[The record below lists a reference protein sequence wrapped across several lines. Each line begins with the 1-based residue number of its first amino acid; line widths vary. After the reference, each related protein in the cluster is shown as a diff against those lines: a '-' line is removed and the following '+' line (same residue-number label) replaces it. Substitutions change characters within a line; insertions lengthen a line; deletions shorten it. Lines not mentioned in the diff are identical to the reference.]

1 MAATRERFVETT
13 IGKNMEK
20 YNDKLIDA
28 INEYKKHSG
37 SDDVKIHGKSYQLV
51 STRLAYARRV
61 LGSLL
66 DLKTTIIHHDDKK
79 VIVQVDAYI
88 SDIHV
93 STGISEE
100 YRGFSKINQTSALE
114 NAETSA
120 VGRALAF
127 LGFANDSVAS
137 AEEVSTAIEQQDRQ
151 LQTALQ
157 ELEKVSHPGNYQA
170 WLTNHKTMLQKIKTD
185 NPIAYG
191 KFQERFTE
199 LKSTLET
206 KGAIQNGR

>member
-1 MAATRERFVETT
+1 
-13 IGKNMEK
+13 MEK

-28 INEYKKHSG
+28 INEYKKYG
-37 SDDVKIHGKSYQLV
+37 GKDDVKIHGKSYALV

-93 STGISEE
+93 STGLSEE
-100 YRGFSKINQTSALE
+100 YRSFSKINNTSALE

-120 VGRALAF
+120 CGRALAF
-127 LGFANDSVAS
+127 LGFASDSVAS
-137 AEEVSTAIEQQDRQ
+137 AEEISLAIEQQDRH

-157 ELEKVSHPGNYQA
+157 ELEKVSHPGNYQS
-170 WLTNHKTMLQKIKTD
+170 WITKHKSMLEKTKAA

-191 KFQERFTE
+191 KFKERFTE
-199 LKSTLET
+199 LKSNLET
-206 KGAIQNGR
+206 KGVLNG

>member
-137 AEEVSTAIEQQDRQ
+137 AEEVSTAIEQRDRQ

-206 KGAIQNGR
+206 KGVLNGR

>member
-1 MAATRERFVETT
+1 MAAARERFVETT

-37 SDDVKIHGKSYQLV
+37 SEEIKIHNKSYQLV

-185 NPIAYG
+185 NPIANG

-206 KGAIQNGR
+206 KGVLNGR

>member
-1 MAATRERFVETT
+1 
-13 IGKNMEK
+13 MEK

-28 INEYKKHSG
+28 INEYKKYG
-37 SDDVKIHGKSYQLV
+37 GKDDVKIHGKSYALV

-93 STGISEE
+93 STGLSEE
-100 YRGFSKINQTSALE
+100 YRSFSKINNTSALE

-127 LGFANDSVAS
+127 LGFASDSVAS
-137 AEEVSTAIEQQDRQ
+137 AEEVSLAIEQQDRQ

-157 ELEKVSHPGNYQA
+157 ELEKVSHPGNYQS
-170 WLTNHKTMLQKIKTD
+170 WITKHKTMLEKTKAA
-185 NPIAYG
+185 NPIAYD
-191 KFQERFTE
+191 KFKERFTE
-199 LKSTLET
+199 LKSNLET
-206 KGAIQNGR
+206 KGVLNG

>member
-1 MAATRERFVETT
+1 
-13 IGKNMEK
+13 MEK
-20 YNDKLIDA
+20 HNDHLIEA
-28 INEYKKHSG
+28 ISEYKKHSG
-37 SDDVKIHGKSYQLV
+37 NGDVKIHGKSYQLV

-61 LGSLL
+61 LGTML
-66 DLKTTIIHHDDKK
+66 DLKTSNIHHDDKA

-88 SDIHV
+88 CGSHI

-137 AEEVSTAIEQQDRQ
+137 AEEVSTAVEQQDRQ

-206 KGAIQNGR
+206 KGVLNGR

>member
-1 MAATRERFVETT
+1 MMQKSYGIAEVLN
-13 IGKNMEK
+13 NMEK

-28 INEYKKHSG
+28 INEYKKYG
-37 SDDVKIHGKSYQLV
+37 GKDDVKIHGKSYALV

-93 STGISEE
+93 STGLSEE
-100 YRGFSKINQTSALE
+100 YRSFSKINNTSALE

-120 VGRALAF
+120 CGRALAF
-127 LGFANDSVAS
+127 LGFASDSVAS
-137 AEEVSTAIEQQDRQ
+137 AEEISLAIEQQDRH

-157 ELEKVSHPGNYQA
+157 ELEKVSHPGNYQS
-170 WLTNHKTMLQKIKTD
+170 WITKHKSMLEKTKAA

-191 KFQERFTE
+191 KFKERFTE
-199 LKSTLET
+199 LKSNLET
-206 KGAIQNGR
+206 KGVLNG

>member
-170 WLTNHKTMLQKIKTD
+170 WLTNHKTMLAKIKTN

-206 KGAIQNGR
+206 KGVLNGR

>member
-1 MAATRERFVETT
+1 VETT

-206 KGAIQNGR
+206 KGVLNGR

>member
-1 MAATRERFVETT
+1 MMQKSYGIAEVLN
-13 IGKNMEK
+13 NMEK

-28 INEYKKHSG
+28 INEYKKYG
-37 SDDVKIHGKSYQLV
+37 GKDDVKIHGKSYALV

-93 STGISEE
+93 STGLSEE
-100 YRGFSKINQTSALE
+100 YRSFSKINNTSALE

-120 VGRALAF
+120 CGRALAF
-127 LGFANDSVAS
+127 LGFASDSVAS
-137 AEEVSTAIEQQDRQ
+137 AEEISLAIEQQDRH

-157 ELEKVSHPGNYQA
+157 ELEKVSHPGNYQS
-170 WLTNHKTMLQKIKTD
+170 WITKHKSMLEKTKAA
-185 NPIAYG
+185 NPIAYD
-191 KFQERFTE
+191 KFKERFTE
-199 LKSTLET
+199 LKSNLET
-206 KGAIQNGR
+206 KGVLNG

>member
-1 MAATRERFVETT
+1 MMQKSYGIAEVLN
-13 IGKNMEK
+13 IMEK
-20 YNDKLIDA
+20 HKDHLIEA
-28 INEYKKHSG
+28 ISEYKKHSG
-37 SDDVKIHGKSYQLV
+37 NDDVKIHGKSYQLV

-61 LGSLL
+61 LGTML
-66 DLKTTIIHHDDKK
+66 DLKTSIIHHDDKK

-88 SDIHV
+88 CGNHI

-100 YRGFSKINQTSALE
+100 YRSFSKINNTSALE

-127 LGFANDSVAS
+127 LGFASDSVAS
-137 AEEVSTAIEQQDRQ
+137 AEEVSLAIEQQDRQ

-157 ELEKVSHPGNYQA
+157 ELEKVSHPGNYKS
-170 WLTNHKTMLQKIKTD
+170 WLTKHKTMLEKTKAA

-199 LKSTLET
+199 LKSNLET
-206 KGAIQNGR
+206 KGVLNG

>member
-1 MAATRERFVETT
+1 
-13 IGKNMEK
+13 MEK

-28 INEYKKHSG
+28 INEYKKFG
-37 SDDVKIHGKSYQLV
+37 GKDDVKIHGKSYALV

-100 YRGFSKINQTSALE
+100 YRSFSKINNTSALE

-127 LGFANDSVAS
+127 LGFASDSVAS
-137 AEEVSTAIEQQDRQ
+137 AEEVSLAIEQQDRQ

-157 ELEKVSHPGNYQA
+157 ELEKVSHSGNYQS
-170 WLTNHKTMLQKIKTD
+170 WITKHKSMLEKTKAA
-185 NPIAYG
+185 NPIAYN
-191 KFQERFTE
+191 KFKERFTE
-199 LKSTLET
+199 LKSNLET
-206 KGAIQNGR
+206 KGVLNG

>member
-1 MAATRERFVETT
+1 MAAARERFVETT

-206 KGAIQNGR
+206 KGVLNGR

>member
-1 MAATRERFVETT
+1 
-13 IGKNMEK
+13 MEK

-28 INEYKKHSG
+28 INEYKKYG
-37 SDDVKIHGKSYQLV
+37 GKGDVKIHGKSYALV

-100 YRGFSKINQTSALE
+100 YRSFSKINNTSALE

-127 LGFANDSVAS
+127 LGFASDSVAS
-137 AEEVSTAIEQQDRQ
+137 AEEVSLAIEQQDRQ

-157 ELEKVSHPGNYQA
+157 ELEKVSHSGNYQS
-170 WLTNHKTMLQKIKTD
+170 WITKHKSMLEKTKAA
-185 NPIAYG
+185 NPIAYD
-191 KFQERFTE
+191 KFKERFTE
-199 LKSTLET
+199 LKSNLET
-206 KGAIQNGR
+206 KGVLNG

>member
-1 MAATRERFVETT
+1 
-13 IGKNMEK
+13 MEK

-28 INEYKKHSG
+28 INEYKKYG
-37 SDDVKIHGKSYQLV
+37 GKDDVKIHGKSYALV

-93 STGISEE
+93 STGLSEE
-100 YRGFSKINQTSALE
+100 YRSFSKINNTSALE

-120 VGRALAF
+120 CGRALAF
-127 LGFANDSVAS
+127 LGFASDSVAS
-137 AEEVSTAIEQQDRQ
+137 AEEVSLAIEQQDRQ

-157 ELEKVSHPGNYQA
+157 ELEKVSHSGNYQS
-170 WLTNHKTMLQKIKTD
+170 WITKHKSMLEKTKAA
-185 NPIAYG
+185 NPIAYD
-191 KFQERFTE
+191 KFKERFTE
-199 LKSTLET
+199 LKSNLET
-206 KGAIQNGR
+206 KGVLNG

>member
-1 MAATRERFVETT
+1 
-13 IGKNMEK
+13 MEK

-28 INEYKKHSG
+28 INEYKKYG
-37 SDDVKIHGKSYQLV
+37 GKDDVKIHGKSYALV

-93 STGISEE
+93 STGLSEE
-100 YRGFSKINQTSALE
+100 YRSFSKINNTSALE

-127 LGFANDSVAS
+127 LGFASDSVAS
-137 AEEVSTAIEQQDRQ
+137 AEEVSLAIEQQDRQ

-157 ELEKVSHPGNYQA
+157 ELEKVSHSGNYQS
-170 WLTNHKTMLQKIKTD
+170 WITKHKSMLEKTKAA
-185 NPIAYG
+185 NPIAYD
-191 KFQERFTE
+191 KFKERFTE
-199 LKSTLET
+199 LKSNLET
-206 KGAIQNGR
+206 KGVLNG

>member
-1 MAATRERFVETT
+1 
-13 IGKNMEK
+13 MEK

-28 INEYKKHSG
+28 INEYKKYG
-37 SDDVKIHGKSYQLV
+37 GKDDVKIHGKSYALV

-93 STGISEE
+93 STGLSEE
-100 YRGFSKINQTSALE
+100 YRSFSKINNTSALE

-120 VGRALAF
+120 CGRALAF
-127 LGFANDSVAS
+127 LGFASDSVAS
-137 AEEVSTAIEQQDRQ
+137 AEEVSLAIEQQDRQ

-157 ELEKVSHPGNYQA
+157 ELEKVSHSGNYQS
-170 WLTNHKTMLQKIKTD
+170 WITKHKSMLEKTKTA
-185 NPIAYG
+185 NPIAYN
-191 KFQERFTE
+191 KFKERFSE
-199 LKSTLET
+199 LKSNLET
-206 KGAIQNGR
+206 KGVLNG

>member
-1 MAATRERFVETT
+1 
-13 IGKNMEK
+13 MEK

-28 INEYKKHSG
+28 INEYKKYG
-37 SDDVKIHGKSYQLV
+37 GKDDVKIHGKSYALV

-93 STGISEE
+93 STGLSEE
-100 YRGFSKINQTSALE
+100 YRSFSKINNTSALE

-120 VGRALAF
+120 CGRALAF
-127 LGFANDSVAS
+127 LGFASDSVAS
-137 AEEVSTAIEQQDRQ
+137 AEEVSLAIEQQDRQ

-157 ELEKVSHPGNYQA
+157 ELEKVSHSGNYQS
-170 WLTNHKTMLQKIKTD
+170 WITKHKSMLEKTKAA
-185 NPIAYG
+185 NPIAYN
-191 KFQERFTE
+191 KFKERFSE
-199 LKSTLET
+199 LKSNLET
-206 KGAIQNGR
+206 KGVLNG

>member
-1 MAATRERFVETT
+1 
-13 IGKNMEK
+13 MEK

-37 SDDVKIHGKSYQLV
+37 KDDVKIHGKSYQLV

-93 STGISEE
+93 STGLSEE
-100 YRGFSKINQTSALE
+100 YRSFSKINNTSALE

-120 VGRALAF
+120 CGRALAF
-127 LGFANDSVAS
+127 LGFASDSVAS
-137 AEEVSTAIEQQDRQ
+137 AEEVSLAIEQQDRQ

-157 ELEKVSHPGNYQA
+157 ELEKVSHSGNYQS
-170 WLTNHKTMLQKIKTD
+170 WITKHKSMLEKTKAA
-185 NPIAYG
+185 NPIAYD
-191 KFQERFTE
+191 KFKERFTE
-199 LKSTLET
+199 LKSNLET
-206 KGAIQNGR
+206 KGVLNG

>member
-1 MAATRERFVETT
+1 MAAARERFVETT

-37 SDDVKIHGKSYQLV
+37 SEEIKIHNKSYQLV

-206 KGAIQNGR
+206 KGVLNGR

>member
-1 MAATRERFVETT
+1 
-13 IGKNMEK
+13 MEK

-28 INEYKKHSG
+28 INEYKKYG
-37 SDDVKIHGKSYQLV
+37 GKDDVKIHGKSYALV

-100 YRGFSKINQTSALE
+100 YRSFSKINNTSALE

-127 LGFANDSVAS
+127 LGFASDSVAS
-137 AEEVSTAIEQQDRQ
+137 AEEVSLAIEQQDRQ

-157 ELEKVSHPGNYQA
+157 ELEKVSHSGNYQS
-170 WLTNHKTMLQKIKTD
+170 WITKHKSMLEKTKAAY
-185 NPIAYG
+185 PIAYD
-191 KFQERFTE
+191 KFKERFTE
-199 LKSTLET
+199 LKSNLET
-206 KGAIQNGR
+206 KGVLNG